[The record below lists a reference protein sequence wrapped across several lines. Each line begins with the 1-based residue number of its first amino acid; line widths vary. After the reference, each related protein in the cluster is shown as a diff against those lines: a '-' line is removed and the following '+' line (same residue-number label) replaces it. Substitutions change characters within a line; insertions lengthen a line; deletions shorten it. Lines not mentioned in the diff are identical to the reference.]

1 MTTEKK
7 ARSKLYHPGLF
18 ARWWLGLLLILAI
31 WVGFLDRA
39 PAASHKIETV
49 AGTGEPGYSGDGGP
63 ALKAQ
68 FLYPRGMTVDKAGNL
83 YIADTENH
91 RVRKVDVKADYITT
105 FVGCEKGKD
114 KVCEKWDNWVINRDE
129 TEIQATQLQ
138 LNMPSDVAIDNAGNL
153 YILDHVGYRVYKVDT
168 KGVIKAFAGN
178 GTYGYSGDGGL
189 ATKASINPTFGGIS
203 VDNQGNLYLADRTNH
218 RIRKVDS
225 NGIITTIAGNGSAGY
240 SGNGGQA
247 TEAQLN
253 LPEDM
258 VVDKNGNLYI
268 ADSYNRV
275 IRQVD
280 TAGIITTL
288 AGTGEKKKYSGDG
301 GLATE
306 ATFHLPTDV
315 LVDNSGNLF
324 IIDQMD
330 HRVLHIDKEGIIRS
344 IAGNRELGYSAD
356 EGDATQA
363 LLNHPG
369 KISFVK
375 EPHNED
381 SFIELYISDINNHCI
396 RKITWVEEDKDKD
409 KDKDIFWII
418 LLVLSSL
425 ILLGTGIVVYYL
437 RLYRHPIV
445 QALSADTS
453 RLLTTT
459 QLEQLAQTKR
469 LLQRTH
475 LLDTV
480 LVNNEVPVEWLD
492 NAIHFTT
499 MSNAQRAALLAQ
511 RLIAT
516 AKATENAD
524 IFMLKLGEA
533 FPLNLSRCQIF
544 FPPANWPVE
553 DVVMQLQQDE
563 MLFQNVLVI
572 SLEASQQKMLRPHG
586 EDISTRWLVPNS
598 RELTELLLSPE
609 PTQVFVRL
617 LANQL
622 KVTNLSPYQTRGGVT
637 KDSSFFGREKILAQI
652 LNREPMNYLIIGGR
666 QLGKSSLLKR
676 IERHYQN
683 HPKVDCFYLALR
695 KANLQQVNLKF
706 GLAKD
711 APLPTLLETL
721 AEVPTDKRRLLLLDE
736 TDLFIRE
743 EIANDY
749 PTLSRFRN
757 LSEQGHCH
765 FILAGFWDLYE
776 AAVLDYHSPIVN
788 FGETLTIGALE
799 EEACRQLA
807 TEPMA
812 MLGIRYA
819 SDELIEQILTATG
832 RRANLV
838 ATACD
843 DMLQN
848 LPTDRRE
855 LNQQDVTRALHS
867 DAMGQA
873 MAAWKKVCNDDKEMA
888 RLVYII
894 VYATVEQGEMTTT
907 DVMEVLNAHQQSYTP
922 EQLRQSL
929 ERLESEKGQL
939 TVTDV
944 MALLNARQS
953 VYTDEQL
960 EQSLT
965 RLELAYIIQR
975 ETHENGKTRYRYCVS
990 LFREWLL
997 RQDVKALLEQEFRG

>member
-1 MTTEKK
+1 MEKIMTTEKK
-7 ARSKLYHPGLF
+7 ARNKRYHPGLF
-18 ARWWLGLLLILAI
+18 ARWWLGLLLILAL
-31 WVGFLDRA
+31 WLGLLTRA
-39 PAASHKIETV
+39 PAAYQIETV

-68 FLYPRGMTVDKAGNL
+68 FLSPRGMTVDKAGNL
-83 YIADTENH
+83 YIADMRNH
-91 RVRKVDVKADYITT
+91 RVRKVDVKTGYITT
-105 FVGCEKGKD
+105 FAGCEKGKD

-129 TEIQATQLQ
+129 TEIQATQIQ

-203 VDNQGNLYLADRTNH
+203 VDSQGNLYLADRANH

-225 NGIITTIAGNGSAGY
+225 NGIITTIAGNGRAGY

-258 VVDKNGNLYI
+258 VVDKDGNLYI
-268 ADSYNRV
+268 ADTYNHI

-280 TAGIITTL
+280 TRGIITTI
-288 AGTGEKKKYSGDG
+288 AGTGDKKKYRGDG

-306 ATFHLPTDV
+306 ATFLLPADV

-324 IIDQMD
+324 IVDHQD

-344 IAGNRELGYSAD
+344 IAGNRELGYSGD

-375 EPHNED
+375 EPHND
-381 SFIELYISDINNHCI
+381 SFIGLYISDINNHCI
-396 RKITWVEEDKDKD
+396 RKITWVEEYKD

-425 ILLGTGIVVYYL
+425 ILLGIGIVVYYL

-453 RLLTTT
+453 RLLTTP
-459 QLEQLAQTKR
+459 LEQLAQTKR
-469 LLQRTH
+469 LLERTH
-475 LLDTV
+475 RLDTV

-492 NAIHFTT
+492 NAIRFTT
-499 MSNAQRAALLAQ
+499 MSNAQRATLLAQ

-533 FPLNLSRCQIF
+533 FPLNLSRCLVY
-544 FPPANWPVE
+544 FPPTDWPTQ
-553 DVVMQLQQDE
+553 DVVLQLQQDE
-563 MLFQNVLVI
+563 MVFQNVLVI
-572 SLEASQQKMLRPHG
+572 SLEASQQNALRPHG
-586 EDISTRWLVPNS
+586 EDISTRWIVPNS

-617 LANQL
+617 LASQL

-652 LNREPMNYLIIGGR
+652 LTREPMNYLIIGGR

-695 KANLQQVNLKF
+695 KENLQQVNLTF

-711 APLPTLLETL
+711 APLSTLLETL

-736 TDLFIRE
+736 IDLFIRE
-743 EIANDY
+743 EIANNY

-757 LSEQGHCH
+757 LSEEGHCH
-765 FILAGFWDLYE
+765 FILAGFWELYE
-776 AAVLDYHSPIVN
+776 AAVLDYHSPLVN
-788 FGETLTIGALE
+788 FGEHLIIESLE

-819 SDELIEQILTATG
+819 SDKLVEQILTATG
-832 RRANLV
+832 QRANLV

-848 LPTDRRE
+848 LPTDRRVLSQE
-855 LNQQDVTRALHS
+855 DVTRALHR

-873 MAAWKKVCNDDKEMA
+873 MAAWKKVCGDDQEIA
-888 RLVYII
+888 RLVRLI
-894 VYATVEQGEMTTT
+894 VYATVEQGELTTT

-929 ERLESEKGQL
+929 ERLESEKGRL

-975 ETHENGKTRYRYCVS
+975 ETHENGKNHYRYCVP

-997 RQDVKALLEQEFRG
+997 KQDVGALLEQEFRA